1 MKKNSL
7 HRKHEMTKQT
17 RNRILE
23 SILVLFIGAA
33 ITLAVVF
40 IRLEDTEEQPQ
51 AVAQQTGVSIALL
64 AEGFVAGVAPIVSTG
79 GPLKGTK
86 LPVESNGYTPEYTAL
101 TGFTF
106 LGKGKPE
113 MIWVDNDGTVLEHWI
128 IQNKFGGI
136 LGDRRFLP
144 NGNILFVIGLDGV
157 FEMDLEGNIHWEYYD
172 TTVNHHAELIETGN
186 ILLANIGCDC
196 IQEVDY
202 ETKEVVWEWNASQSF
217 GRYDDPDNY
226 IGTLDFPGAENAYEA
241 VDVSNAIFP
250 HDWTHINYA
259 QYLPKTDTF
268 MVSLRS
274 FDLIAEINRS
284 GEIIWSFGPGVIK
297 HQHYP
302 KVLDDETVLIY
313 DNGNGRV
320 IRVARD
326 HTILWEYKGL
336 HVPFLGDNDLLPD
349 GNYKIVQ
356 TTAFEAT
363 GNASDLRIVNPD
375 KETLW
380 KLSFPGNHVYRVDL
394 REK

>member
-1 MKKNSL
+1 
-7 HRKHEMTKQT
+7 MTKQT

-23 SILVLFIGAA
+23 SILLLFIGVA

-40 IRLEDTEEQPQ
+40 VRLNDTEEESSTKIGINI
-51 AVAQQTGVSIALL
+51 AVSSEDFFPGVK
-64 AEGFVAGVAPIVSTG
+64 PIISTG

-86 LPVESNGYTPEYTAL
+86 LPVESNGYTPEYTFL
-101 TGFTF
+101 TGYTHV
-106 LGKGKPE
+106 GEDKPE
-113 MIWVDNDGTVLEHWI
+113 MFWVDNDGTVLEHWI
-128 IQNKFGGI
+128 IENKFGGI

-144 NGNILFVIGLDGV
+144 NGNILFIIGADGV

-172 TTVNHHAELIETGN
+172 ETVAHHAELIETGN

-196 IQEVDY
+196 VQEVDY
-202 ETKEVVWEWNASQSF
+202 ETKKVVWEWSATQNF
-217 GRYDDPDNY
+217 GRYDDPENY
-226 IGTLDFPGAENAYEA
+226 IGTLEFPGAESAYA
-241 VDVSNAIFP
+241 NVDVGNIIFP

-274 FDLIAEINRS
+274 FDLIVEINRA
-284 GEIIWSFGPGVIK
+284 GEIIWSFGPGVITY
-297 HQHYP
+297 QHYP
-302 KVLDDETVLIY
+302 KVLPDNSILVY

-326 HTILWEYKGL
+326 HTILWEYQGL
-336 HVPFLGDNDLLPD
+336 YAPLLGDNDLLPD

-356 TTAFEAT
+356 TISSKVT
-363 GNASDLRIVNPD
+363 NDASDIRIVNPN

-394 REK
+394 QEK

>member
-1 MKKNSL
+1 
-7 HRKHEMTKQT
+7 MTKRT

-23 SILVLFIGAA
+23 SILLLFIGAA

-40 IRLEDTEEQPQ
+40 IRLDDAEKESP
-51 AVAQQTGVSIALL
+51 AKTGVSIAVSN
-64 AEGFVAGVAPIVSTG
+64 EGFFLGAKPIVSTG

-86 LPVESNGYTPEYTAL
+86 LPVESNGYIPKFTAL
-101 TGFTF
+101 AGYTH
-106 LGKGKPE
+106 LGEGKPE
-113 MIWVDNDGTVLEHWI
+113 MLWVDNDGTVLEHWVI
-128 IQNKFGGI
+128 ENKFGGI

-172 TTVNHHAELIETGN
+172 DTVNHHAELIETGN

-202 ETKEVVWEWNASQSF
+202 ETKKVVWEWNAKQNF
-217 GRYDDPDNY
+217 DRYDNPENY
-226 IGTLDFPGAENAYEA
+226 KGTLDFVGAENAFEV
-241 VDVSNAIFP
+241 VDVSSSMFP

-274 FDLIAEINRS
+274 FDLIAEINRA

-302 KVLDDETVLIY
+302 RVLSDGTILIY

-320 IRVARD
+320 IRIARD

-336 HVPFLGDNDLLPD
+336 YAPFLGDNDLLLD

-356 TTAFEAT
+356 TIASEAT
-363 GNASDLRIVNPD
+363 GNASDLRIVNPN

-380 KLSFPGNHVYRVDL
+380 KLSFPGNHMYRVDL
-394 REK
+394 QEK

>member
-1 MKKNSL
+1 
-7 HRKHEMTKQT
+7 MTKQT

-23 SILVLFIGAA
+23 SILLLFIGAA
-33 ITLAVVF
+33 ITLSVVF
-40 IRLEDTEEQPQ
+40 VRLNNAEEENPSK
-51 AVAQQTGVSIALL
+51 TGVSL
-64 AEGFVAGVAPIVSTG
+64 AVSSEGFFPGVKPVVSTE

-86 LPVESNGYTPEYTAL
+86 FLVESNGYTLEYTFL
-101 TGFTF
+101 TGYSS
-106 LGKGKPE
+106 LGKDPE
-113 MIWVDNDGTVLEHWI
+113 ILWIDNDGTVLEHWI
-128 IQNKFGGI
+128 IENKFGGI

-186 ILLANIGCDC
+186 ILLANVGCDC
-196 IQEVDY
+196 VQEIDY
-202 ETKEVVWEWNASQSF
+202 ETKKVVWEWSATQNF
-217 GRYDDPDNY
+217 GRYDDPENF
-226 IGTLDFPGAENAYEA
+226 IGTLDFPGAENAFEA
-241 VDVSNAIFP
+241 VDVSNAYFP
-250 HDWTHINYA
+250 HDWTHINYV

-274 FDLIAEINRS
+274 FDLVIEINRV

-302 KVLDDETVLIY
+302 KVLDDGTVLIY

-326 HTILWEYKGL
+326 HTILWTYEGL
-336 HVPFLGDNDLLPD
+336 YAPFLGDNDLLPD

-363 GNASDLRIVNPD
+363 GNVADLRIVNPD

-380 KLSFPGNHVYRVDL
+380 KLSFPGNYVYRVDL
-394 REK
+394 QEK